1 MKLLTQLFRF
11 GVTGVICFVIDFS
24 TYMLCLKVFG
34 INYLISG
41 FIGFVVSTLVNYWLS
56 TKFVFDVKVKSKA
69 ASAAWFFG
77 LSASALV
84 VHEAVL
90 WFFATIVC
98 KDMYAVAKILTTGT
112 VMVYNFIT
120 RKVILEKP
128 FFKPRDDDKIVID
141 TPLRTVNEHA
151 SVFADSRPMP
161 PEELKAE
168 TVELEHSEKQ
178 V

>member
-11 GVTGVICFVIDFS
+11 GVTGVICFVIDFG

-90 WFFATIVC
+90 WFFATIIC

-128 FFKPRDDDKIVID
+128 FSKTNDNDKIVID
-141 TPLRTVNEHA
+141 APLRTAHEHA
-151 SVFADSRPMP
+151 PAFPDGSPMP
-161 PEELKAE
+161 PEELQAE
-168 TVELEHSEKQ
+168 TVAVERSEKQ
-178 V
+178 A